1 MTPEEFDPGRRKAPP
16 SERSLLWEANTAL
29 ARPLARLFGM
39 LGFSAGQLSFQSL
52 TVTVVGLLRLASGD
66 WDHVVQ
72 GTLIVYGGL
81 LLDRADHLLAE
92 AKGRPPSWGLFLGLV
107 VDRLVEV
114 GLLVG
119 LAALLAN
126 GISDVPSG
134 LDHAWA
140 PLSIR
145 WSLVLAVLTLA
156 TMLMWRLAGAY
167 ADVLYL
173 RTHLLV
179 VRRLPGPSILRRPE
193 GVERLNRLFDRD
205 LLILVWLAGLV
216 LMQLQLTLVLILAA
230 HLAAL
235 VETMALY
242 WQRRRDPEPQASR
255 ILGRDYP

>member
-1 MTPEEFDPGRRKAPP
+1 MTPEELDPQRRKAPR

-29 ARPLARLFGM
+29 ARPVALLFGT
-39 LGFSAGQLSFQSL
+39 LGFSAGQLSLQSL
-52 TVTVVGLLRLASGD
+52 TVTLVGLLRLASAD

-72 GTLIVYGGL
+72 GSLIVYGGL

-119 LAALLAN
+119 LAVLLAN
-126 GISDVPSG
+126 GLTDVPSG
-134 LDHAWA
+134 LRHAWT
-140 PLSIR
+140 PLSVR
-145 WSLVLAVLTLA
+145 WSLVLAMATLA
-156 TMLMWRLAGAY
+156 AMLTWRLATAY

-179 VRRLPGPSILRRPE
+179 VRRLPGPSILRAH

-205 LLILVWLAGLV
+205 LLILVWLVGLV
-216 LMQLQLTLVLILAA
+216 LAQLQLTLVLVFAA

-235 VETMALY
+235 VETLALF